1 MEQVVITKPDGSL
14 VPIANKRTATK
25 IKSAKQNWALLANDT
40 VSMEVESP
48 FPQKYNI
55 GDQIIVF
62 GRLYK
67 LNRLP
72 KMKKTGMREFSYDLE
87 FEGVQY
93 DLIRATYDLTIDTTN
108 NSLQDVQAD
117 SLTGNL
123 RKFATVLMANANRV
137 FPGKWVLGTCPNTDT
152 KTLTFGE
159 DDNCLTAIQNF
170 CTEFGVEFDIV
181 QSNGVFTMNF
191 VEKVGQIFPYTFEFG
206 KGKGLYA
213 LDRQNVDSSNIVTR
227 LKVYGSTSNITSK
240 YRANRLCL
248 YGKTKAQSY
257 IEKADAVAKYGIFE
271 ATKYFDNIKPTFQGS
286 VTGVVSGNVLQ
297 FIDTKMFDLN
307 ALEADGKTTKYLID
321 GCAAKVHFNTGNLAG
336 YEFEVH
342 AYDHATHT
350 FTLVKQTDERGDV
363 FPSASSVAF
372 QFAQND
378 EYKLLDVALPDQ
390 YTEVAETKLGNE
402 GEKYYDQ
409 NCQPKVQY
417 GLSVTKSF
425 LEKMVGSG
433 TTQNFFSPGDYIP
446 IKDTDID
453 VDKSVRIQSFTRN
466 LLDEYDYTLTI
477 SDTVK
482 TDMTN
487 RVISELT
494 DIDKII
500 NINNLKDPAQAR
512 ANWRSSREVMSMVF
526 DPEGDYYTDKI
537 KPNSIDTLA
546 LSVGAKSMQFGLTNT
561 VFQPNYNG
569 NKNLVNVQ
577 GGVLTH
583 YTIDEEKA
591 VSWVLADGQTTLNG
605 DTQAYYIY
613 AKCQRTGTSGSI
625 IFSKDQIRV
634 DQDAMYYHFWIGVV
648 NSVDSELHARSIALS
663 YGFTMIN
670 GRFIKTGRIES
681 ADGLTYFDL
690 DNSEI
695 GGRIVFTSN
704 GKEKTLEEL
713 GNESLESKN
722 YINNTL
728 PGILDEIQAQLDGQ
742 IEQFFYTY
750 DPTTSNAPAN
760 TWTTAAKKEEHLGDL
775 FYNTDNGKVFRWVKN
790 GNVYSWQQ
798 LQDSEVSQALA
809 LANDALALAKT
820 KRRIFTATPYPPY
833 EIGDLW
839 VQGANGDIMRC
850 KTTRASGSYSSGD
863 WEKASNYTNDSAFN
877 DFVNNTYNSAIT
889 DLTKQIDGKI
899 ESWFQTSDPA
909 TSWTTNAIKA
919 KHVGDMWYN
928 STTKL
933 LKRYSSSYT
942 WITIEDQKA
951 IDAYNT
957 ASTAKDTAD
966 GKRRVFVA
974 TPYAPYDIGDLWV
987 DGTQLRRCATKKVAG
1002 QSYNVNDWVT
1012 CVAYDNTKTVIDG
1025 GLVTSGTIQVAGST
1039 TTILAGM
1046 TGQGT
1051 ASTSIRFWAG
1061 ASFENR
1067 ATAPFRVLQNGKV
1080 IMTNAEVSGVINAIG
1095 GTFKNVYVYGS
1106 VRNPCTYVGDS
1117 FTSNYNDNA
1126 VMISSG
1132 GGWIDAY
1139 SLPWDANQ
1147 SGRVIRL
1154 INYKWGSSIAYG
1166 SGSINAPTGKYFFEN
1181 GISKN
1186 TLSFSREAIELFGY
1200 GDSSTFYG
1208 WIVMRRINLMT
1219 SYSYGRQLNV
1229 LAQGV
1234 VSGSSTG
1241 ASISY
1246 KTFDGKSMS
1255 VSRSGTGVYRVN
1267 IPSNW
1272 VSAASDYIVLAT
1284 GLGHIY
1290 NGSNPV
1296 KASVASRYS
1305 SYFMVDTS
1313 DDDSRNDGSFMFI
1326 VINMN
1331 DWT

>member
-117 SLTGNL
+117 SLTGDL

-206 KGKGLYA
+206 KGHGLYA

-297 FIDTKMFDLN
+297 FIDTKMFNLN

-372 QFAQND
+372 QFAKND
-378 EYKLLDVALPDQ
+378 EYKLLDVALPDI
-390 YTEVAETKLGNE
+390 YTEAAETKLGNE

-409 NCQPKVQY
+409 NCQPRVQY

-425 LEKMVGSG
+425 LEKMVGNG
-433 TTQNFFSPGDYIP
+433 TTANIFSPGDYIP
-446 IKDTDID
+446 IKDSDID

-482 TDMTN
+482 TDITN

-569 NKNLVNVQ
+569 NKNLVSVQ

-634 DQDAMYYHFWIGVV
+634 DQDAMYYHFWIGIV

-690 DNSEI
+690 DSSEI

-742 IEQFFYTY
+742 IEQFFHTY
-750 DPTTSNAPAN
+750 DPTTNNAPAN
-760 TWTTAAKKEEHLGDL
+760 TWTTTAKKEEHLGDL

-833 EIGDLW
+833 EVGDLW
-839 VQGANGDIMRC
+839 VQGASGDIMRC

-863 WEKASNYTNDSAFN
+863 WEKASNYTNDSALNSFI
-877 DFVNNTYNSAIT
+877 NNTYNSAIT
-889 DLTKQIDGKI
+889 NLTTQIDGKI

-909 TSWTTNAIKA
+909 TSWTTNAVKA

-933 LKRYSSSYT
+933 LKRYSSSYA
-942 WITIEDQKA
+942 WVTIEDQKA

-974 TPYAPYDIGDLWV
+974 TPYAPYDVGDLWV
-987 DGTQLRRCATKKVAG
+987 DGVQLRRCATKKVAG

-1025 GLVTSGTIQVAGST
+1025 GLVTSGTIQVAGSA

-1080 IMTNAEVSGVINAIG
+1080 IMTNAEVSGVINATA
-1095 GTFKNVYVYGS
+1095 GTFRNVYVYGS

-1117 FTSNYNDNA
+1117 FTSNYNDNV

-1139 SLPWDANQ
+1139 SLPWDVNQ
-1147 SGRVIRL
+1147 SGRVVRL
-1154 INYKWGSSIAYG
+1154 INYKWGSKIAYG
-1166 SGSINAPTGKYFFEN
+1166 SGSVSAPTGKYFFEN
-1181 GISKN
+1181 GVSKSS
-1186 TLSFSREAIELFGY
+1186 LSFSREAIELLGY
-1200 GDSSTFYG
+1200 GDSSSFYG
-1208 WIVMRRINLMT
+1208 WIVLKRVNLMT
-1219 SYSYGRQLNV
+1219 QYSYGRQLNV

-1234 VSGSSTG
+1234 VNGSASG

-1246 KTFDGKSMS
+1246 KTFDGKTMS

-1305 SYFMVDTS
+1305 SYFTVDTS
-1313 DDDSRNDGSFMFI
+1313 DDSSRNDGSFMFI